1 MRRPLLASVCFP
13 LLFAP
18 VLVLA
23 DDQSAP
29 VFRIQRLDPALDAVL
44 PPDAVVEK
52 VAEGFHWAEGPV
64 WQGGA
69 VLFSDVPENIIYRW
83 VPGATAAKIFLQPS
97 GGAVATPAFREPG
110 SNGLARDAEG
120 RLILCQHGLRRI
132 ARLEKDG
139 SQTALADRYEG
150 KRFNSPNDL
159 TIAKNGDIFFTDP
172 PYGLAKGEKSP
183 LRELTFS
190 GVYRLTGGK
199 VTLLTDEHRF
209 PNGIALSPDEK
220 TLYLNT
226 SDPRSPC
233 VHAYDLQ
240 PDGTLA
246 KHRIFFDATPVMRN
260 GPGLP
265 DGLKVDRAGN
275 VWTSGPGGILIL
287 SPAGRHL
294 GTILTGEPTA
304 NCGWG
309 EDGGTLFITANKF
322 LLRVKTET
330 KGAGW

>member
-1 MRRPLLASVCFP
+1 MKHLL
-13 LLFAP
+13 LLFLAP
-18 VLVLA
+18 VLVFA
-23 DDQSAP
+23 EDKAAP

-52 VAEGFHWAEGPV
+52 LAEGYRWAEGPV
-64 WQGGA
+64 WYDDG
-69 VLFSDVPENIIYRW
+69 VLFSDVPENVIHRW
-83 VPGATAAKIFLQPS
+83 APGAAGAKIFRQPS
-97 GGAVATPAFREPG
+97 GGAPSTPEFREPG
-110 SNGLARDAEG
+110 SNGLARDAQG
-120 RLILCQHGLRRI
+120 RLILCQHGMRRI

-139 SQTALADRYEG
+139 KETALADRYDG

-183 LRELTFS
+183 IKELTFS
-190 GVYRLTGGK
+190 GVYRLSGGK
-199 VTLLTDEHRF
+199 VTLLTDELRF

-220 TLYLNT
+220 TLYVNT
-226 SDPRSPC
+226 SDPRAPY

-246 KHRIFFDATPVMRN
+246 KHRIFFDAGRLTN
-260 GPGLP
+260 SAPGLP
-265 DGLKVDRAGN
+265 DGLKVDRQGN
-275 VWTSGPGGILIL
+275 VWTSGPGGILII
-287 SPAGRHL
+287 SPAGKHL
-294 GTILTGEPTA
+294 GTILTGVATA

-309 EDGGTLFITANKF
+309 EDGGTLFITAHKY

-330 KGAGW
+330 KGVGW

>member
-1 MRRPLLASVCFP
+1 MKRLLPF
-13 LLFAP
+13 LLAP
-18 VLVLA
+18 VLALA
-23 DDQSAP
+23 ADKPAP
-29 VFRIQRLDPALDAVL
+29 VFRILRLDPALDAVL

-52 VAEGFHWAEGPV
+52 VAEGFRWAEGPV
-64 WQGGA
+64 WKDDNI
-69 VLFSDVPENIIYRW
+69 LFSDVPANIIYRW
-83 VPGATAAKIFLQPS
+83 APGSDSARIFLQPS
-97 GGAVATPAFREPG
+97 GGIASTPEFREAG
-110 SNGLARDAEG
+110 SNGLARDAQN
-120 RLILCQHGLRRI
+120 RLILCQHGMRRI

-139 SQTALADRYEG
+139 SQTSLADRYDG

-159 TIAKNGDIFFTDP
+159 TIAKNGDIYFTDP
-172 PYGLAKGEKSP
+172 PYGLAGGEKSP
-183 LRELTFS
+183 VKELPFS
-190 GVYRLTGGK
+190 GVFRISGGK
-199 VTLLTDEHRF
+199 VTLLTDELRF

-220 TLYLNT
+220 TLYVNT
-226 SDPRSPC
+226 SDPRAPQ

-246 KHRIFFDATPVMRN
+246 KHRVFFDAAPLTRT

-275 VWTSGPGGILIL
+275 VWTSGPNGILII
-287 SPAGRHL
+287 SPAGKHL
-294 GTILTGEPTA
+294 GTIQTGQPTA

-309 EDGGTLFITANKF
+309 EDGGTLYITANTF

>member
-1 MRRPLLASVCFP
+1 MKHLLPF
-13 LLFAP
+13 LLAP
-18 VLVLA
+18 VLAFAA
-23 DDQSAP
+23 DKPAP
-29 VFRIQRLDPALDAVL
+29 VFRILRLDPALDAVL

-52 VAEGFHWAEGPV
+52 VAEGFRWSEGPV
-64 WQGGA
+64 WKDDA
-69 VLFSDVPENIIYRW
+69 VLFSDVPANIIYRW
-83 VPGATAAKIFLQPS
+83 APGSDSARIFLQPS
-97 GGAVATPAFREPG
+97 GGIASTPAFREAG
-110 SNGLARDAEG
+110 SNGLARDAEN
-120 RLILCQHGLRRI
+120 RLILCQHGMRRI

-139 SQTALADRYEG
+139 SQTALADHYDG

-159 TIAKNGDIFFTDP
+159 TIAKNGDIYFTDP
-172 PYGLAKGEKSP
+172 PYGLAGGEKSP
-183 LRELTFS
+183 VKELPFS
-190 GVYRLTGGK
+190 GVFRISGGK
-199 VTLLTDEHRF
+199 VTLLTDEHRY

-220 TLYLNT
+220 TLYVNT
-226 SDPRSPC
+226 SDPRAPQ

-246 KHRIFFDATPVMRN
+246 KHRVFFDTAPLTRT

-275 VWTSGPGGILIL
+275 VWTSGPNGILII
-287 SPAGRHL
+287 SPAGKHL
-294 GTILTGEPTA
+294 GTIQTGQPTA

-309 EDGGTLFITANKF
+309 EDGGTLYITANTF

>member
-1 MRRPLLASVCFP
+1 MKRLLPF
-13 LLFAP
+13 LLAP
-18 VLVLA
+18 VLALA
-23 DDQSAP
+23 DDKPAP

-44 PPDAVVEK
+44 PPDAIVEK
-52 VAEGFHWAEGPV
+52 VAEGFRWAEGPV
-64 WQGGA
+64 WFKDA

-83 VPGATAAKIFLQPS
+83 VPGEKAARIFLQPS
-97 GGAVATPAFREPG
+97 GGAPSTRDFREPG
-110 SNGLARDAEG
+110 SNGLARDAQN

-139 SQTALADRYEG
+139 SQTSLADRYDG

-159 TIAKNGDIFFTDP
+159 TIAKNGDIYFTDP

-183 LRELTFS
+183 IKELEFS
-190 GVYRLTGGK
+190 GVYRLSDGK

-220 TLYLNT
+220 TLYVNT

-240 PDGTLA
+240 SDGTLA
-246 KHRIFFDATPVMRN
+246 KKRIFFDTERLKHT

-275 VWTSGPGGILIL
+275 VWTSGPNGILII
-287 SPAGRHL
+287 SPAGKHL
-294 GTILTGEPTA
+294 GTIQTGQPTA

-309 EDGGTLFITANKF
+309 EDGGTLFITANNF